1 MKRPDLY
8 HYVTDYFRSYLSGQ
22 KNLSSNTISGY
33 ADAFRLLFT
42 FCEEKKGM
50 RVERLKISDFDSEL
64 ICCFLDWV
72 ETERRCSI
80 STRNQRL
87 TALHSFFRYLQKQSP
102 PDMEAIQ
109 GILDIPYKKR
119 AKTAVPYLNE
129 DQMKILLSL
138 PDGSVR
144 EGFRDLV
151 LLSLLYDTGAR
162 VQELADLKV
171 KDIRT
176 EVPPVVTLHG
186 KGDKTRQVPI
196 MTNTGRLLEVY
207 LDHYVYDPGISKG
220 DNQLFT
226 NQKKGKLSR
235 WGISYI
241 INKYVEQAKEK
252 GLLDI
257 DFPVT
262 PHVFRHSKAVHMV
275 RAGINLI
282 YIRDFL
288 GHVDCST
295 TEIYARIDTEL
306 KRKAIEKACKDI
318 LPEQE
323 YKDWTADTD
332 LMDFLESLTK

>member
-1 MKRPDLY
+1 MKKADLHY
-8 HYVTDYFRSYLSGQ
+8 YVTGYFRCYLPGQ

-33 ADAFRLLFT
+33 ADAFRLLFK
-42 FCEEKKGM
+42 FCEEQKGL
-50 RVERLKISDFDSEL
+50 RVDRLKISDFDADL
-64 ICCFLDWV
+64 VCGFLDWL
-72 ETERRCSI
+72 EMERGCSV

-102 PDMEAIQ
+102 PDMGAIQ
-109 GILDIPYKKR
+109 GILDIPYKK
-119 AKTAVPYLNE
+119 TAMTVVPYLSE
-129 DQMKILLSL
+129 EQMRVLLAA
-138 PDGSVR
+138 PDGSRR
-144 EGFRDLV
+144 EGFRDQV

-162 VQELADLKV
+162 VQELIDLKV

-176 EVPPVVTLHG
+176 ENPAVATLHG
-186 KGDKTRQVPI
+186 KGNKTRQVPI
-196 MTNTGRLLEVY
+196 MTNTQKLLEAY
-207 LDHYVYDPGISKG
+207 LEYYRYDPGISKG
-220 DNQLFT
+220 DHQLFT

-235 WGISYI
+235 WGVSYI
-241 INKYVEQAKEK
+241 INKYVEQAKGK

-318 LPEQE
+318 LPEKE
-323 YKDWTADTD
+323 YRDWTSDTD
-332 LMDFLESLTK
+332 LMAFLESLTK

>member
-1 MKRPDLY
+1 
-8 HYVTDYFRSYLSGQ
+8 
-22 KNLSSNTISGY
+22 
-33 ADAFRLLFT
+33 
-42 FCEEKKGM
+42 
-50 RVERLKISDFDSEL
+50 
-64 ICCFLDWV
+64 
-72 ETERRCSI
+72 
-80 STRNQRL
+80 
-87 TALHSFFRYLQKQSP
+87 
-102 PDMEAIQ
+102 MEAIQ
-109 GILDIPYKKR
+109 GILDIPDK
-119 AKTAVPYLNE
+119 KTAKAVVPYLNE
-129 DQMKILLSL
+129 EQMQALLSI
-138 PDGSVR
+138 PDASTRV
-144 EGFRDLV
+144 GFRDQV

-171 KDIRT
+171 KDIRIAS
-176 EVPPVVTLHG
+176 PSVVTLHG
-186 KGDKTRQVPI
+186 KGNKTRQVPI
-196 MTNTGRLLEVY
+196 MTNTRKLVKAYLE
-207 LDHYVYDPGISKG
+207 HYRYDPGISKG

-226 NQKKGKLSR
+226 NQKKGELSR

-241 INKYVEQAKEK
+241 INKYVELAKEK

-318 LPEQE
+318 LPKQE

-332 LMDFLESLTK
+332 LMAFLESLTK